1 MQVAL
6 LKVLMPLHLVK
17 KLKLL
22 VKTLWL
28 LAKIP
33 MQLVNL
39 LLLWVMVPEAVKILQ
54 RQLVYIPRRAALVLR
69 QLVAVLKPRL
79 GVQRHWV

>member
-1 MQVAL
+1 
-6 LKVLMPLHLVK
+6 MPLHLVK

-33 MQLVNL
+33 MQLANL
-39 LLLWVMVPEAVKILQ
+39 LLLWVMVQEVAKILQ
-54 RQLVYIPRRAALVLR
+54 RQWVYIPKRLALALRRS
-69 QLVAVLKPRL
+69 VAMPKPIL

>member
-1 MQVAL
+1 
-6 LKVLMPLHLVK
+6 MPLHLVK

-54 RQLVYIPRRAALVLR
+54 RQLVYIPRRPALALR
-69 QLVAVLKPRL
+69 RSVAMPKPIL

>member
-1 MQVAL
+1 
-6 LKVLMPLHLVK
+6 MPLHSAK

-22 VKTLWL
+22 VKILWL

-33 MQLVNL
+33 MQLANL
-39 LLLWVMVPEAVKILQ
+39 LLLWVMVPKAAKIPQ
-54 RQLVYIPRRAALVLR
+54 QLWVYIPKRPVLVLR
-69 QLVAVLKPRL
+69 QLVAVLKPIL

>member
-1 MQVAL
+1 
-6 LKVLMPLHLVK
+6 MPLHLVK

-39 LLLWVMVPEAVKILQ
+39 LLLWVMVPEVAKTLQ
-54 RQLVYIPRRAALVLR
+54 QQWVYIPKRPVLVLR

-79 GVQRHWV
+79 GAQRHWV